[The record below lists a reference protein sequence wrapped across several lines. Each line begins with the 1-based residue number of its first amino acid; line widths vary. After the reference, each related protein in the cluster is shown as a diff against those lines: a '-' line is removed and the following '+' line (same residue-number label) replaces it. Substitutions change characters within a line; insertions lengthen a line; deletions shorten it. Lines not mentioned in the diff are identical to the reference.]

1 MGDSGRAVML
11 RARCPDDDRVGR
23 SRRAEQPPGSGETPR
38 PGGASEPEVA
48 ESAAILCKA
57 CGAAITAREH
67 AIEVDGRHAHT
78 FFNPAGVLYEIGC
91 FAAAPGCANAGRLT
105 AEFSWFADY
114 RWRYA
119 FCAGCGA
126 HLGWQFVG
134 RADDAF
140 WGLVLARLIEAE
152 RA

>member
-23 SRRAEQPPGSGETPR
+23 S
-38 PGGASEPEVA
+38 
-48 ESAAILCKA
+48 
-57 CGAAITAREH
+57 
-67 AIEVDGRHAHT
+67 
-78 FFNPAGVLYEIGC
+78 
-91 FAAAPGCANAGRLT
+91 RLT

-140 WGLVLARLIEAE
+140 WGLVLARLIESGE
-152 RA
+152 